1 MLGRMTSS
9 PRPAGRDTP
18 PFSHRGRLARAF
30 VATVA
35 ALLCL
40 APTLGRSA
48 ELAED
53 DGTEVTTLA
62 AEALRQQ
69 NAFRK
74 AETDEERARIA
85 RILLILEAD
94 GGRRLHAVVRT
105 ELVKRIPAFAAAA
118 ERAAAG
124 LLKQRAGG
132 GDVTAEIAT
141 LRQTIRDVA
150 AAANLTKE
158 MIVEKS
164 DPALAR
170 LEELNLVTPGEI
182 LAADPELV
190 GEQDALLQLAAWGE
204 QAAELL
210 PERDRRKLP
219 SIPGRDDLAA
229 QLEGAVAAAA
239 TMAAPF
245 SPADRQTL
253 AANEALVDSLDPE
266 EVRGIRRLNEIRLL
280 VGLPAQATDL
290 KLVAACRTHS
300 EDMCREGFFAHESP
314 VSGRETPWKRAQA
327 AGTTA
332 SAENIAAGTDSG
344 EGAVQ
349 MWWHSPGHH
358 KNMLGGQ
365 PRTGL
370 GRYERHWTQLFG

>member
-1 MLGRMTSS
+1 MTSS
-9 PRPAGRDTP
+9 PRPTGLATP
-18 PFSHRGRLARAF
+18 SAENRHRLARA
-30 VATVA
+30 VGA
-35 ALLCL
+35 AVGAVLCL
-40 APTLGRSA
+40 AVALSPAADPT
-48 ELAED
+48 ED
-53 DGTEVTTLA
+53 DATEVTTLA

-69 NAFRK
+69 NAFRA

-94 GGRRLHAVVRT
+94 GGRRLHALVRK
-105 ELVKRIPAFAAAA
+105 ELTVRIPAFAAAA

-132 GDVTAEIAT
+132 GDVSAEIAR

-150 AAANLTKE
+150 AVANLTKE

-170 LEELNLVTPGEI
+170 LEELMLVTPAEI
-182 LAADPELV
+182 LAAEPDLV
-190 GEQDALLQLAAWGE
+190 SEQDALLQLAAWGE

-210 PERDRRKLP
+210 PERDRRTLPALPGPEKL
-219 SIPGRDDLAA
+219 RD
-229 QLEGAVAAAA
+229 QLEAAVSYAA

-253 AANEALVDSLDPE
+253 AANEALADSLDPE
-266 EVRGIRRLNEIRLL
+266 EARGIRRLNEIRLL

-327 AGTTA
+327 AGTSA

-358 KNMLGGQ
+358 KNMLGDQ

>member
-1 MLGRMTSS
+1 M
-9 PRPAGRDTP
+9 
-18 PFSHRGRLARAF
+18 
-30 VATVA
+30 ATVA

-48 ELAED
+48 ELADD

-85 RILLILEAD
+85 GILLILEAD
-94 GGRRLHAVVRT
+94 GGRRLHALVRK
-105 ELVKRIPAFAAAA
+105 ELTVRIPAFATTA
-118 ERAAAG
+118 ERAAAR
-124 LLKQRAGG
+124 LLKQRAGP
-132 GDVTAEIAT
+132 GDVTAEIAR

-150 AAANLTKE
+150 AVANLTKE

-170 LEELNLVTPGEI
+170 LEELMLVTPAEI
-182 LAADPELV
+182 LAAEPDLV
-190 GEQDALLQLAAWGE
+190 RERDALLQLAAWGE

-210 PERDRRKLP
+210 PKRDRRKLP
-219 SIPGRDDLAA
+219 ALPGREELLTRLEAA
-229 QLEGAVAAAA
+229 VVAAA

-253 AANEALVDSLDPE
+253 AANEALADSLDPE
-266 EVRGIRRLNEIRLL
+266 EARGIQRLNEIRLL
-280 VGLPAQATDL
+280 VGLPAQAIDL

-358 KNMLGGQ
+358 KNMLGDQ